1 MLGIPAIAKVE
12 QQMVARRATVRD
24 MRRSNRAVLLSKIY
38 LEGPLSRH
46 ELTELTS
53 LSPASV
59 STLVAEFLEEG
70 IVEEAGS
77 VESDGGR
84 PRVLLQVAPTFGHV
98 IGVDVGE
105 TRVTVELFDMS
116 MAALAKADYP
126 IESQRLQPKATV
138 RHVLDGISAVI
149 AQAGVAQSDILGVG
163 VAFPGVVDT
172 GEEGLVHAQ
181 TLGWADGVPMGAML
195 RAGTDLPIHID
206 NGAKTLGQAEM
217 WFGAG
222 RGTQH
227 AVIALVG
234 SGVGAAV
241 VAGGASYRGSRSSA
255 GEWGHTTLVYGG
267 RTCRCGARGCLEAYV
282 GAEGILDRYREA
294 NRGRAA
300 QGIDEESAIGAL
312 IASAETSKTAQKIL
326 TETVGYLGA
335 GISTLINLFN
345 PERIVLGGWAGMAL
359 GTRWLPQIRAAAA
372 EHALQRP
379 FSQATIM
386 LCELGPDAVALGA
399 ATLPVARLL
408 ADGGLRLAPGSAPSG
423 VRGPRVRRLTAA

>member
-1 MLGIPAIAKVE
+1 
-12 QQMVARRATVRD
+12 MVARRATVRD

-38 LEGPLSRH
+38 LDGPLSRH
-46 ELTELTS
+46 ELTQLTS

-70 IVEEAGS
+70 LVEEAGS

-84 PRVLLQVAPTFGHV
+84 PRVLLRVAPSFGHV

-126 IESQRLQPKATV
+126 IEPNQLEPSVTV
-138 RHVLDGISAVI
+138 AHILEGITAVC
-149 AQAGVAQSDILGVG
+149 AQAGVDQSTVLGVG
-163 VAFPGVVDT
+163 VAFPGVVDS

-181 TLGWADGVPMGAML
+181 HLGWADGVPIGTML
-195 RAGTDLPIHID
+195 RAGTQIPVHID

-241 VAGGASYRGSRSSA
+241 VADGASYRGSRSSA

-267 RTCRCGARGCLEAYV
+267 RRCRCGALGCLEAYV
-282 GAEGILDRYREA
+282 GAEGILDRYRDA
-294 NRGRAA
+294 NGQGAP
-300 QGIDEESAIGAL
+300 GIDEESAIGSL
-312 IASAETSKTAQKIL
+312 IAAADSSPTAREVL
-326 TETVGYLGA
+326 TQTVGYLGA
-335 GISTLINLFN
+335 GIATLINLFN
-345 PERIVLGGWAGMAL
+345 PERIVLGGWAGTAL
-359 GTRWLPQIRAAAA
+359 GGRWLPEIRAAAA
-372 EHALQRP
+372 EHALKLP
-379 FSQATIM
+379 FAQTTIT

-408 ADGGLRLAPGSAPSG
+408 ADGGLRPAAAAQSAL
-423 VRGPRVRRLTAA
+423 VRGPRVRRS